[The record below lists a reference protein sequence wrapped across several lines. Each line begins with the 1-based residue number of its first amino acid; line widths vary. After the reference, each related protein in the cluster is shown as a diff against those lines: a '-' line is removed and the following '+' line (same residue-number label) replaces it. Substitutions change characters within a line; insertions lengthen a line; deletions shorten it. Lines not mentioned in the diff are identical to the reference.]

1 MSQPFK
7 KTRALV
13 CCFVASEICC
23 QVHQGI
29 CTVESSYC
37 ILEANDVEPLVRILE
52 EGDLGACEASLDAL
66 LTLIDNERLQNGC
79 KVLDKVNAIP
89 PIIKLWSSTKLQEKA
104 LGALERIFRLAETKQ
119 SYALLAQMPVV
130 DITQRGNSGMKSMA
144 AKVLA
149 QLNVLGEQSS
159 YF

>member
-1 MSQPFK
+1 MSQSFK
-7 KTRALV
+7 KTRAFI
-13 CCFVASEICC
+13 CCFVAPETCC
-23 QVHQGI
+23 Q
-29 CTVESSYC
+29 ES
-37 ILEANDVEPLVRILE
+37 
-52 EGDLGACEASLDAL
+52 EASLDAL
-66 LTLIDNERLQNGC
+66 LTLIDNEKLQNGC

-89 PIIKLWSSTKLQEKA
+89 PIIKLLSSTSTKLQEKA
-104 LGALERIFRLAETKQ
+104 LGALEKIFRLPKMRQ
-119 SYALLAQMPVV
+119 RYASLAQMPVV